1 MTTSLKHTNSESKEN
16 IMREIKLPLLPGVY
30 YTAFDG
36 MKLFNIK
43 DMLDYATAAVLA
55 DRAELTRPKQPAPY
69 DACESFRAYSLSVK
83 REAVLTDEVSRLTDE
98 LEKPER
104 AERKPMTTEAEV
116 KGDNT

>member
-1 MTTSLKHTNSESKEN
+1 MNQ
-16 IMREIKLPLLPGVY
+16 EIKLPLLPVVC
-30 YTAFDG
+30 YTVAG
-36 MKLFNIK
+36 GLKLYDEK
-43 DMLDYATAAVLA
+43 DMHNYATAAVLA

-104 AERKPMTTEAEV
+104 AS
-116 KGDNT
+116 